1 MSKRNQRMNQKFKP
15 KCSISACR
23 SPCTTRRQCM
33 DLHTGD
39 ITRDNGRGA
48 DAHGDTIVDR
58 TETTVTR
65 TVDREEID
73 DFYIFTYNSCKN
85 TDYEDQT

>member
-1 MSKRNQRMNQKFKP
+1 
-15 KCSISACR
+15 
-23 SPCTTRRQCM
+23 M

-39 ITRDNGRGA
+39 ITRDTGRGA

-65 TVDREEID
+65 TVDRAEID
-73 DFYIFTYNSCKN
+73 EPDESHNFYIFTYNACKN
-85 TDYEDQT
+85 TL

>member
-1 MSKRNQRMNQKFKP
+1 
-15 KCSISACR
+15 
-23 SPCTTRRQCM
+23 M

-39 ITRDNGRGA
+39 ITRDTGRGA

-65 TVDREEID
+65 TVDRAEID
-73 DFYIFTYNSCKN
+73 EIDEPDEPDESHNFYI
-85 TDYEDQT
+85 QRM